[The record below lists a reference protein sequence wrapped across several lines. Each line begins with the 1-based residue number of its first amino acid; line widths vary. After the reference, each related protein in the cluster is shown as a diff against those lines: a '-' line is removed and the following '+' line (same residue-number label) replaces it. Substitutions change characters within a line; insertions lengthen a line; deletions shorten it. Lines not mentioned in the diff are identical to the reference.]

1 MDFLA
6 DTGFLIDL
14 WREAG
19 KPGAATRFAR
29 AHAARQVGICWVVA
43 GEFMSGGLA
52 ANQDAVVI
60 ATFLSR
66 YPVVQ
71 SNPHIVS
78 EYARLFAGLRLR
90 NGLIGPND
98 LWIAACAIAL
108 DLPLLTA
115 NEAEFSRVTGLKIIA
130 YRKTRTSEGA

>member
-14 WREAG
+14 WRERG
-19 KPGAATRFAR
+19 KSGAATRFAR
-29 AHAARQVGICWVVA
+29 RNAARQVGICWVVA

-52 ANQDAVVI
+52 ANHDAEAI
-60 ATFLSR
+60 GDFLSR

-71 SNPHIVS
+71 SSPHIVV
-78 EYARLFAGLRLR
+78 EYAKLFAQLRR
-90 NGLIGPND
+90 SNELIGPND
-98 LWIAACAIAL
+98 LWIAACAVAL

-115 NEAEFSRVTGLKIIA
+115 NAAEFARIPELSIVA
-130 YRKTRTSEGA
+130 YRTMKEPDA

>member
-19 KPGAATRFAR
+19 KSGAATRFAR
-29 AHAARQVGICWVVA
+29 EHAARQVGICWVVA

-52 ANQDAVVI
+52 ANHGAEAI
-60 ATFLSR
+60 EAFLSR

-71 SNPHIVS
+71 SNPHIVG
-78 EYARLFAGLRLR
+78 EYARLFAGLRAR

-98 LWIAACAIAL
+98 LWIAACAVAL

-115 NEAEFSRVTGLKIIA
+115 NETEFSRVAGLKIVA
-130 YRKTRTSEGA
+130 YRKAKAPDRE

>member
-19 KPGAATRFAR
+19 KPGAAVRFAR
-29 AHAARQVGICWVVA
+29 DHAACQVGICWVVV
-43 GEFMSGGLA
+43 GEFLSGAMA
-52 ANQDAVVI
+52 ANQDAVLI
-60 ATFLSR
+60 ETFLSR
-66 YPVVQ
+66 YPVIQ
-71 SNPHIVS
+71 STPHIVG
-78 EYARLFAGLRLR
+78 EYARLFAGLRAR

-98 LWIAACAIAL
+98 LWIAACAVAL

-115 NEAEFSRVTGLKIIA
+115 NETKFSRVTGLKIVA
-130 YRKTRTSEGA
+130 YRKAKALDSE

>member
-29 AHAARQVGICWVVA
+29 DNAACQVGICWVVA

-60 ATFLSR
+60 GAFLER

-71 SNPHIVS
+71 SNAYIVG
-78 EYARLFAGLRLR
+78 EYARLFAGLRAR

-98 LWIAACAIAL
+98 LWIAACAVAL

-115 NEAEFSRVTGLKIIA
+115 NEAEFSRVPGLRIIA
-130 YRKTRTSEGA
+130 YRKA